1 MKDMPLI
8 VTTDWLAEHAE
19 DPGLRIIDA
28 TVFMSFPEAGGP
40 PNVESGKQAFTEG
53 HIPGA
58 AFADLAG
65 ELSDTASELPFMVP
79 PREVFIE
86 KLAELG
92 IGDGTFT
99 VIYDRNALAG
109 EDVAASYWASRLAW
123 QMRYEGFSQVAVL
136 EGGLQKWL
144 AEGRELSTDTVTY
157 PKAKFT
163 GQRRPELIATKEDV
177 RRAIEDGQTIL
188 INSLSAEEFHGSRSD
203 DPRSGHIPS
212 SEHVFFGDH
221 ADEQTKAL
229 HPDDQLRAAF
239 EKTGALDPANKVI
252 TYCGGGIAATW
263 NALLLNKLGQENV
276 AVYDGSMAEWAS
288 DPSCPVVKSGN

>member
-86 KLAELG
+86 KLEELG

-136 EGGLQKWL
+136 EGGQEDPVALGEPRVRAGRPPAAQAIVDGARDL
-144 AEGRELSTDTVTY
+144 EGLPVVAAHPTTITDAAPAY
-157 PKAKFT
+157 
-163 GQRRPELIATKEDV
+163 
-177 RRAIEDGQTIL
+177 RA
-188 INSLSAEEFHGSRSD
+188 
-203 DPRSGHIPS
+203 
-212 SEHVFFGDH
+212 
-221 ADEQTKAL
+221 
-229 HPDDQLRAAF
+229 
-239 EKTGALDPANKVI
+239 DPAKGRPHGVRAQGSV
-252 TYCGGGIAATW
+252 TSAGCRCGR
-263 NALLLNKLGQENV
+263 
-276 AVYDGSMAEWAS
+276 
-288 DPSCPVVKSGN
+288 